1 MKAVTYTKFGTTEVL
16 QLNEVENPVPQN
28 NEVLIKI
35 HATSVNA
42 YDWRH
47 VRADPLLIRLMG
59 GGLFRPKH
67 TILGADIAGTII
79 SAGKDIQKFKPGD
92 EVFGEV
98 GYGGFAEY
106 VCSGEN
112 RIVKKPDNIS
122 FEKASAA
129 PMAALTALQ
138 GLRDSGNIQ
147 PGQNVLVNGASGGVG
162 TFAVQIAKYFGA
174 RVTAT
179 CSSEKMEMVRSIGA
193 DEVFDYKKVNITNL
207 DEKFDFIFDIAAFR
221 PANEYKKILKPT
233 GRYAVAGG
241 SIKRIF
247 QVMFKSMLGNK
258 NIKTV
263 IAKVNTDDLEK
274 ISELLRT
281 GEIKSVIDKTFQ
293 LSETSSA
300 VRYVEEGRAKGK
312 VVVVIR

>member
-1 MKAVTYTKFGTTEVL
+1 MKAVTYSKFGAPEVL
-16 QLNEVENPVPQN
+16 LLNEVEKPVPKD
-28 NEVLIKI
+28 NEVLIKV
-35 HATSVNA
+35 HAASVNA

-47 VRADPLLIRLMG
+47 VRADPFLIRLMG

-67 TILGADIAGTII
+67 TILGADIAGTVI

-98 GYGGFAEY
+98 GYGGFAEF
-106 VCSGEN
+106 VCCGEN
-112 RIVKKPDNIS
+112 RIVKKPENIS
-122 FEKASAA
+122 FEEATAA

-162 TFAVQIAKYFGA
+162 SFAVQIAKNFGA

-193 DEVFDYKKVNITNL
+193 DVVFDYKKVNVTDL
-207 DEKFDFIFDIAAFR
+207 DEKFDFIFDVAAFR
-221 PANEYKKILKPT
+221 PANGYKKILKSS

-247 QVMFKSMLGNK
+247 QLMFKSMLGNK
-258 NIKTV
+258 NMKTV
-263 IAKVNTDDLEK
+263 IAKVLIDDLE
-274 ISELLRT
+274 IIGDLLSS
-281 GEIKSVIDKTFQ
+281 GKIKSVIDKTFP
-293 LSETSSA
+293 LAETSSA

-312 VVVVIR
+312 VVVVT